1 MINRQHIQSLT
12 ESVGVERETLE
23 LQEVSDGSRKNLD
36 LVPGQIRG
44 PQVTGE
50 ALQLLWKLNH
60 KQRVIVSG
68 CGSAHSDGANTL
80 TSSRPFPVS
89 WNTPVFWEVSR

>member
-1 MINRQHIQSLT
+1 MATSTSFIQSLT

-36 LVPGQIRG
+36 LVPGQIHR

-50 ALQLLWKLNH
+50 SLQLLWKLNH
-60 KQRVIVSG
+60 KQRDM
-68 CGSAHSDGANTL
+68 SD
-80 TSSRPFPVS
+80 
-89 WNTPVFWEVSR
+89 